1 MPKVSVIIPVY
12 NGEKYIAQAVNS
24 VLNQTYQDFEL
35 IVVDDG
41 STDRTAEILEKYGDK
56 ITYIYQNNRERSAA
70 RNKGI
75 CSCSG
80 EYLAFLDADDMWLP
94 HKLKQQ
100 VQLLDLSPEIGLA
113 HGIAFFIDESGHR
126 IHQNGRQMAG
136 SLESG
141 SEVYKSLL
149 FENIIASPTVMVR
162 KSCFDR
168 VGLFDESM
176 TYTEDWDMWLR
187 IAIHYRVGITRRPL
201 ACYRING
208 DSLLESW
215 KRYDVP
221 SGRIRVLKKA
231 RNMLRHRKDLKSLI
245 NQAMAFSYWWATTT
259 SYRFGDLGKA
269 RKYILSCF
277 IYDRRFLFDKQ
288 KIALLLELTLGKSV
302 LDSCRAIKHKIY
314 EVIYL
319 HDRAPFKDL

>member
-24 VLNQTYQDFEL
+24 VLNQTYRDFEL

-41 STDRTAEILEKYGDK
+41 STDRTAEILESYGDK
-56 ITYIYQNNRERSAA
+56 ITYIYQDNRERSAA

-100 VQLLDLSPEIGLA
+100 VQLLDLSPETGLV
-113 HGIAFFIDESGHR
+113 HGIAFFINESGRR
-126 IHQNGRQMAG
+126 IHQNGKQTIG
-136 SLESG
+136 SFESG
-141 SEVYKSLL
+141 NEVYKSLL

-162 KSCFDR
+162 RACFDK

-187 IAIHYRVGITRRPL
+187 IAIHYRVDITRRPL
-201 ACYRING
+201 AYYRING
-208 DSLLESW
+208 GSLLENW
-215 KRYDVP
+215 KKYDVP

-231 RNMLRHRKDLKSLI
+231 RNMLKHQKDLKPLI
-245 NQAMAFSYWWATTT
+245 NQAMAFSYWWAATI
-259 SYRFGDLGKA
+259 SYRFGDISKA
-269 RKYILSCF
+269 RKYILPCF
-277 IYDRRFLFDKQ
+277 IYDRRLLLDKQ
-288 KIALLLELTLGKSV
+288 KIALLLELALGKSV
-302 LDSCRAIKHKIY
+302 LDSWRTIKRKMCK
-314 EVIYL
+314 VIYL
-319 HDRAPFKDL
+319 NDRALFKNL